1 MNVANKLQ
9 RERRERQ
16 VPASIEFIHATLEH
30 HPSIG
35 VDGMK
40 AKLEK

>member
-9 RERRERQ
+9 SERKERQ
-16 VPASIEFIHATLEH
+16 VSASIEFIHATLEH
-30 HPSIG
+30 HPGIG
-35 VDGMK
+35 VDGVK